1 MKIGDVLIAN
11 KTIKNGFGWPLYI
24 EGYPYKILYITDD
37 NYIVL
42 NHLLYAN
49 EYAENTLNYIKQ
61 NFMELEDRNIL
72 ICKCHSLEHQ
82 YSFYY
87 SKEDGLFCEPHLSTY
102 LPFYKRLILGIKYIF
117 GYKSRFGA
125 WDEFLFKDEDL
136 NKLEAYIKLT
146 KEDANKND
154 SSNRS

>member
-1 MKIGDVLIAN
+1 MKVGDILIAN
-11 KTIKNGFGWPLYI
+11 KTINNVFGWPLFI

-49 EYAENTLNYIKQ
+49 EYAENSLEYIKQ
-61 NFMELEDRNIL
+61 NFMELGDRNIL

-87 SKEDGLFCEPHLSTY
+87 SKDDGIYCEPHLSNY
-102 LPFYKRLILGIKYIF
+102 LPFHKRVILAIKYIF
-117 GYKSRFGA
+117 GYKSRYGA
-125 WDEFLFKDEDL
+125 WDEFMFKDEDL
-136 NKLEAYIKLT
+136 DKLQEYINLV

-154 SSNRS
+154 SGN